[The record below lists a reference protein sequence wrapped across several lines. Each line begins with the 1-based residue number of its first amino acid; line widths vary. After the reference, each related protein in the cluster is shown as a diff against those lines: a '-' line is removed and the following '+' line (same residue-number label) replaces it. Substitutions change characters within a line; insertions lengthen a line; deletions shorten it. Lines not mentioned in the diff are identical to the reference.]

1 MSVELKNVK
10 KDAKTIMNK
19 LTAEV
24 NVQIADE
31 IREKIKAGEWP
42 INKKEASAVI
52 TKMISDHLAIVN

>member
-10 KDAKTIMNK
+10 KDAITIMNK

-31 IREKIKAGEWP
+31 IREKNSSCGMA
-42 INKKEASAVI
+42 
-52 TKMISDHLAIVN
+52 H